1 MKTLELLETYPI
13 AGEIIKEHYK
23 KVMTGGNEL
32 PQEIV
37 EYLTEDVV
45 TRGVSTMLDTNP
57 RALLDLLDE
66 HGIYATVVISYN
78 VTNNNPVFGV
88 DIDGAES
95 ETRFDTR
102 HDAEVY
108 LLENAMQM
116 LNNKIS

>member
-37 EYLTEDVV
+37 EYLTDEVV
-45 TRGVSTMLDTNP
+45 TKGVSVMLDTNP

-66 HGIYATVVISYN
+66 HGIHATLIINYSDGE
-78 VTNNNPVFGV
+78 PIFAV
-88 DIDGAES
+88 DINAVVS
-95 ETRFDTR
+95 EARFDNR

-108 LLENAMQM
+108 LLENAVEM